1 MKTFKRLSIRTQVL
15 LFGLFIVAIIPI
27 IVSRVYQLSSET
39 IINQNTQ
46 YNTELVSLLKQR
58 ISDNYANVSSMMM
71 NGLRFDRP
79 KVPSRE

>member
-46 YNTELVSLLKQR
+46 YNTELVS
-58 ISDNYANVSSMMM
+58 SSS
-71 NGLRFDRP
+71 NGFLTTMPTFLP
-79 KVPSRE
+79 

>member
-27 IVSRVYQLSSET
+27 IVSKVYQLSSET

-58 ISDNYANVSSMMM
+58 ISANYANVFIYDDECRVR
-71 NGLRFDRP
+71 LHRP
-79 KVPSRE
+79 KVSR